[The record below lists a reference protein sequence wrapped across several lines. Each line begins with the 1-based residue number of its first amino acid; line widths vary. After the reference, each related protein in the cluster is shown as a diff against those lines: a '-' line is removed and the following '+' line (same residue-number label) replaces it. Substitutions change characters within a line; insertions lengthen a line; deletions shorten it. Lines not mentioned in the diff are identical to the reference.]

1 MNFLH
6 SATSTCPSRPIS
18 RLCSAIVPSA
28 CFKEIKMLFIK
39 KMNMCSLG
47 GNTNNKEGATLRP
60 ESDHRRCLKCL
71 VLVRS
76 FEHL

>member
-1 MNFLH
+1 
-6 SATSTCPSRPIS
+6 
-18 RLCSAIVPSA
+18 
-28 CFKEIKMLFIK
+28 MLFIK

-60 ESDHRRCLKCL
+60 ESDHRRCLKGL

-76 FEHL
+76 FKHLLIQIHTHVVIRCYFYQR